1 MCPFKSS
8 EQVFTQFSIQLF
20 TMSTAKISTHQPAPV
35 SSVRREGKLKQQLVE
50 VTIELLREPREIRFP
65 TMRDISQRAGVA
77 PGAAYRHFD
86 SQLELLLAVVAELFG
101 QLEQSL
107 LSAARQDEDP
117 EGMIRAITHAYVQW
131 GIKNPGCYQL
141 LFETTDDPV
150 SYQEA
155 NRPGLNL
162 IQQLALLVAQ
172 YFNSDQP
179 HVEQATQLW
188 VYMHGVV
195 TLRTHKTGMPWLVS
209 AEDDVNRFVDLIL
222 KRPTH

>member
-1 MCPFKSS
+1 
-8 EQVFTQFSIQLF
+8 
-20 TMSTAKISTHQPAPV
+20 MSTTAPSPSSTALV
-35 SSVRREGKLKQQLVE
+35 SGVRREGKLKQQLVE
-50 VTIELLREPREIRFP
+50 VSIELLLEPREIRFP
-65 TMRDISQRAGVA
+65 TMREISQRAGVA

-86 SQLELLLAVVAELFG
+86 SQLELVLAVVSELFAR
-101 QLEQSL
+101 LEQAL
-107 LSAARQDEDP
+107 LSAAEERDDAD
-117 EGMIRAITHAYVQW
+117 GKIRAISHAYVQW
-131 GIKNPGCYQL
+131 GITNPGCYQL

-172 YFNSDQP
+172 HSGSEQP
-179 HVEQATQLW
+179 QVEQATQLW

-209 AEDDVNRFVDLIL
+209 AEDDVNRFVDLVL
-222 KRPTH
+222 SSAKQ

>member
-1 MCPFKSS
+1 
-8 EQVFTQFSIQLF
+8 
-20 TMSTAKISTHQPAPV
+20 MSTTAPSPSPTALV
-35 SSVRREGKLKQQLVE
+35 IGVRREGKLKQQLVE
-50 VTIELLREPREIRFP
+50 VSIELLLEPREIRFP
-65 TMRDISQRAGVA
+65 TMREISQRAGVA

-86 SQLELLLAVVAELFG
+86 SQLELVLAVVSELFAR
-101 QLEQSL
+101 LEQAL
-107 LSAARQDEDP
+107 LSAAEERDDAD
-117 EGMIRAITHAYVQW
+117 GKIRAISHAYVQW
-131 GIKNPGCYQL
+131 GITNPGCYQL

-172 YFNSDQP
+172 HSGSEQP
-179 HVEQATQLW
+179 QVEQATQLW

-209 AEDDVNRFVDLIL
+209 AEDDVNRFVDLVL
-222 KRPTH
+222 SSAKQ

>member
-1 MCPFKSS
+1 
-8 EQVFTQFSIQLF
+8 
-20 TMSTAKISTHQPAPV
+20 MSTTAPSPSPTALV
-35 SSVRREGKLKQQLVE
+35 IGVRREGKLKQQLVE
-50 VTIELLREPREIRFP
+50 VSIELLLEPREIRFP
-65 TMRDISQRAGVA
+65 TMREISQRAGVA

-86 SQLELLLAVVAELFG
+86 SQLELVLAVVAELFAR
-101 QLEQSL
+101 LEQAL
-107 LSAARQDEDP
+107 LSAAEERDDAD
-117 EGMIRAITHAYVQW
+117 GKIRAISHAYVQW
-131 GIKNPGCYQL
+131 GITNPGCYQL

-172 YFNSDQP
+172 HSGSEQP
-179 HVEQATQLW
+179 QVEQATQLW

-209 AEDDVNRFVDLIL
+209 AEDDVNRFVDLVL
-222 KRPTH
+222 SSAKQ